1 MSEKIGVMLCGH
13 GSRDVDAIREFQ
25 ALAHHLAHR
34 LPQYEVDS
42 GFLEFATPI
51 IRTGLD
57 ALKAKGVS
65 RILAVPGMLFAAGH
79 VKNDIPS
86 ELNAFAAEFPELD
99 VQYGRDLAIEPKVLR
114 AAADR
119 ISLGGEVLHLSVGQP
134 STPAQS
140 TPWGRSGDRHRP
152 PRRRPVQRPDRR
164 SQ

>member
-1 MSEKIGVMLCGH
+1 MSETGIMVCGH
-13 GSRDVDAIREFQ
+13 GSRDVDAVAEFARISKEITRRFPDQ
-25 ALAHHLAHR
+25 
-34 LPQYEVDS
+34 PVES
-42 GFLEFATPI
+42 GFLEFARPM
-51 IRTGLD
+51 IRDGLVK
-57 ALKAKGVS
+57 LKDRGVK
-65 RILAVPGMLFAAGH
+65 RIHAIPGMLFAAGH